1 MDVLRTES
9 AQADIVVPDAFLDV
23 ANPNSYDEVIR
34 IDGAA
39 MDAIAEGLKGTDKPL
54 IVSSGT
60 LMVAPDPNGVK
71 TNEKPMLEPK
81 PIAERIRC
89 EQHALSLVDKGVKVT
104 AIRLAPFVYG
114 RGGSGVSQFMALA
127 LNTKQA
133 VYVGDGHWCT
143 SRRRCCRIVPPR
155 QQAGQGR

>member
-1 MDVLRTES
+1 
-9 AQADIVVPDAFLDV
+9 
-23 ANPNSYDEVIR
+23 
-34 IDGAA
+34 

-81 PIAERIRC
+81 PIAERIHC

-114 RGGSGVSQFMALA
+114 CGGSGVSQFMALA

-133 VYVGDGHWCT
+133 VYVGEGHWCT
-143 SRRRCCRIVPPR
+143 STVHVDDAARLYLLASKQGKAGDIFNATNTTNITMRQVGEAVAAALDVP
-155 QQAGQGR
+155 AVSVS